1 MKFPH
6 TLCALLLVLAACG
19 ARNPEPSIKKEAAV
33 SPQLPEFDSLW
44 NYNDPPGTE
53 AKFRELLPKA
63 QAAGNSGYLAELL
76 SQIARTQGLQ
86 QKFAD
91 ANATLDQADAL
102 IQTDHPD
109 PEMQTARVRSLLE
122 RGRVL
127 NSSKKSEESIRYF
140 EDALKFAENAGLEFY
155 AVDAA
160 HMLGIAAKGEESL
173 RWNEEAIRMSEAAG
187 DPRARRWLGPLY
199 NNTGW
204 TYFDMR
210 RYDDALKMFQKDL
223 AFRTPSGNKV
233 EIGIARWSAAKVL
246 RYLGRVD
253 EALKTQMELL
263 QLPELKGGDNE
274 GYTREEVGE
283 CLILLGRQAEAVP
296 HFAIAWQLLHDDPW
310 LKRDEPKRLDRLKRL
325 GEVK

>member
-1 MKFPH
+1 M
-6 TLCALLLVLAACG
+6 
-19 ARNPEPSIKKEAAV
+19 
-33 SPQLPEFDSLW
+33 SPQLPAFDSLW
-44 NYNDPPGTE
+44 NYDDPAGTE

-63 QAAGNSGYLAELL
+63 QESGDSGYRTELL
-76 SQIARTQGLQ
+76 TQIARAQGLQ

-102 IQTDHPD
+102 IQPD
-109 PEMQTARVRSLLE
+109 QQTSRSRSLLE

-127 NSSKKSEESIRYF
+127 NSSGKQEESVRYF
-140 EDALKFAENAGLEFY
+140 KEAFEMAEKAGLEFY
-155 AVDAA
+155 AVDAV
-160 HMLGIAAKGEESL
+160 HMLGIATKAEESL
-173 RWNEEAIRMSEAAG
+173 RWNEVAIRMSEAAK
-187 DPRARRWLGPLY
+187 DSRARRWLGPLY

-263 QLPELKGGDNE
+263 QLPELKDGENE
-274 GYTREEVGE
+274 GYTQEEIGE
-283 CLILLGRQAEAVP
+283 CMVLLGRQAEATP
-296 HFAIAWQLLHDDPW
+296 HFAGAWQLLHDDPW
-310 LKRDEPKRLDRLKRL
+310 LKRDEPGRLERLKRL
-325 GEVK
+325 GAVK

>member
-1 MKFPH
+1 VAH
-6 TLCALLLVLAACG
+6 ES
-19 ARNPEPSIKKEAAV
+19 EPSIKKEAAV

-44 NYNDPPGTE
+44 NYDDPAGTE

-63 QAAGNSGYLAELL
+63 QAAGDSGLPGG
-76 SQIARTQGLQ
+76 T
-86 QKFAD
+86 AD
-91 ANATLDQADAL
+91 ADCTYTGTSAEIYRRKCDPRSGRCFDSDRPSGSGNADCASA
-102 IQTDHPD
+102 
-109 PEMQTARVRSLLE
+109 SLLE

-173 RWNEEAIRMSEAAG
+173 RWNEEAIRMSEAAR

-210 RYDDALKMFQKDL
+210 RYDDALKMFPKGSCL
-223 AFRTPSGNKV
+223 SHSLRNKV

-246 RYLGRVD
+246 RYTG
-253 EALKTQMELL
+253 
-263 QLPELKGGDNE
+263 
-274 GYTREEVGE
+274 TR
-283 CLILLGRQAEAVP
+283 R
-296 HFAIAWQLLHDDPW
+296 
-310 LKRDEPKRLDRLKRL
+310 
-325 GEVK
+325 

>member
-1 MKFPH
+1 
-6 TLCALLLVLAACG
+6 
-19 ARNPEPSIKKEAAV
+19 V

-44 NYNDPPGTE
+44 NYDDPAGTE

-63 QAAGNSGYLAELL
+63 QAAGDSGHLAELL
-76 SQIARTQGLQ
+76 TQIARTQGLQ
-86 QKFAD
+86 QKFTD
-91 ANATLDQADAL
+91 ANATLDHADAL

-109 PEMQTARVRSLLE
+109 PETQTARVRSLLE

-140 EDALKFAENAGLEFY
+140 EDALKLAENAGLEFY